1 MSRLAEKVVVVAG
14 GATGIGA
21 ATARLIADEGA
32 RVLLGDINE
41 EKGLETA
48 QAIVKAGGRAAF
60 QAFDIADEASV
71 TGLMD
76 SAIEHFGR
84 IDALFSNAADLRPE
98 IILNDSDIV
107 AIDVGL
113 WHHTLAV
120 DLTGFFYTS
129 RHAIPHLLRAGG
141 GSIVVTSSAAA
152 FVADGER
159 PAYATAK
166 AGLGAMVRHI
176 ATRWGKDGIRC
187 NAVAPG
193 PVASEVFKAGADPV
207 TLAKLTRPLLLDR
220 LGEPEDIATSVLFLL
235 SDEASWLTGQV
246 IGVNGGMVVR

>member
-1 MSRLAEKVVVVAG
+1 MPGLVDKVVVVAG

-32 RVLLGDINE
+32 QVVLGDINE
-41 EKGLETA
+41 KQGQLTA
-48 QAIVKAGGRAAF
+48 EAISERGGSVVF
-60 QAFDIADEASV
+60 HAFDVADEPSV
-71 TGLMD
+71 EGLMD
-76 SAIEHFGR
+76 AAVKHFGH

-98 IILNDSDIV
+98 IILADSDIV

-129 RHAIPHLLRAGG
+129 RHAIPHMLQAGG
-141 GSIVVTSSAAA
+141 GPIVVTSSAGA
-152 FVADGER
+152 FLADAER

-176 ATRWGKDGIRC
+176 AARWGKEGLRC

-193 PVASEVFKAGADPV
+193 PVLSDVFKAGADPA
-207 TLAKLTRPLLLDR
+207 TLAKLTAPLLLDR
-220 LGEPEDIATSVLFLL
+220 LGEPEDIAATVRFLL
-235 SDEASWLTGQV
+235 SDEASWVTGQV
-246 IGVNGGMVVR
+246 IGVNGGMVTL